1 MRILIGFVFSFFCL
15 IIHAGQI
22 DWAVAKTSFPSDQSI
37 GDTGHEKTPNGY
49 VDLMSGNLIYDTPEV
64 ILKGD
69 RGLDFTLSKSY
80 GKVNSGFRAMGN
92 WELEV
97 PRLVMNTGPSTILK
111 GDIDGNGICE
121 ANGDATNNSSGRPSF
136 TASLLNTSFKNK
148 IEESYVN
155 QVNLNLANQTLN
167 SIVYLLGQFGTA
179 TGDSN
184 AQYNNQQAQSAL
196 SKLQAQLYDAFK
208 TNVNAISISS
218 AEASTEKSKY
228 KQSLIN
234 TLQTGQVKIQ
244 VNGISLTT
252 GNISSVLDDLAIN
265 SNFTVKTNNGRIQT

>member
-1 MRILIGFVFSFFCL
+1 
-15 IIHAGQI
+15 
-22 DWAVAKTSFPSDQSI
+22 
-37 GDTGHEKTPNGY
+37 
-49 VDLMSGNLIYDTPEV
+49 
-64 ILKGD
+64 
-69 RGLDFTLSKSY
+69 
-80 GKVNSGFRAMGN
+80 MGN

-179 TGDSN
+179 TGIRMPSIIIN
-184 AQYNNQQAQSAL
+184 RLNLLYRSCKL
-196 SKLQAQLYDAFK
+196 SFTMHL
-208 TNVNAISISS
+208 
-218 AEASTEKSKY
+218 
-228 KQSLIN
+228 KQM
-234 TLQTGQVKIQ
+234 
-244 VNGISLTT
+244 
-252 GNISSVLDDLAIN
+252 
-265 SNFTVKTNNGRIQT
+265 